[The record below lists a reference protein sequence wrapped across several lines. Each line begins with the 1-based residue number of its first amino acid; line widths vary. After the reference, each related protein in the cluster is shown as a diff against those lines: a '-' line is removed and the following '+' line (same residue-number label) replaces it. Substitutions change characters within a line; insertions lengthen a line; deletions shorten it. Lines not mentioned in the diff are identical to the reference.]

1 MGKALFAKKYH
12 FRVVEPKHKV
22 FNNFQRSVP
31 FFTVLISRIFRAL
44 SGFKVAHFKAHF
56 HAMTESTSNNSAV
69 NMKIM
74 AITLQSEA
82 NGSFGKEKVQKVALF
97 FKSKLFLRK
106 LTLFLDP

>member
-31 FFTVLISRIFRAL
+31 FFTVLHISRIFRAL

-74 AITLQSEA
+74 TITLKSEV
-82 NGSFGKEKVQKVALF
+82 NGIFGKGKNDVF
-97 FKSKLFLRK
+97 F
-106 LTLFLDP
+106 